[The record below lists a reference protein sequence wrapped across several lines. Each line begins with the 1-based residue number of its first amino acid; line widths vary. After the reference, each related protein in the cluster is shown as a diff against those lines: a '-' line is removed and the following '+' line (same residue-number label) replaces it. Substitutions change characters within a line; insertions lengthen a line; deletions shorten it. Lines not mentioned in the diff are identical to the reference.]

1 MMTNLFKINK
11 KLIYLGILSA
21 SVLSVSGCQL
31 VNIQHNKIEQAIQ
44 QRSQTIISSSK
55 LSADTQSLLAMSA
68 YSDTSCFREFQQCSH
83 AISAQQVI
91 PAHERYSALSELYL
105 AHALSLDQHC
115 KTKAC
120 TQQTLSAL
128 DLSLRYSYAYLFK
141 AGTHPH
147 QHAFDLRQMQV
158 RTLYNYALSRLI
170 SLQYQTKRFKTL
182 PAQFYIG
189 QHLYHIDTQN
199 YPELKALE
207 IDALQSSYTLNFSG
221 FSKINRQ
228 DGLGAEFVVARAA
241 EPEVANDFIVD
252 PANYYKN
259 RENPRLH
266 HPQYLTVTA
275 TLQPIDAKAS
285 ATDIISGQTPLK
297 LSVYNPYQHQLARL
311 NEQEYTLTANYTAP
325 FAYWLAHNKL
335 GKVGYLSLLDRA
347 EALRMPHLYRLEPYQ
362 PHKKVI
368 VLVHG
373 LASSPETWVNLTNNI
388 LGDPVLRENYQVW
401 MMAYSTNMP
410 IFESRFQIHA
420 LLQQAFAQVESNSNS
435 AKDAVLIGHSMG
447 GIISRLLVS
456 DADIS
461 KQAIPLMN
469 YEQYSRLQQNPVIAE
484 RFQFKADL
492 PFSRAVFVAAP
503 HRGSDLT
510 DRWYVEWAKKL
521 VKLPTS
527 FFEQVDV
534 RLDAKNST
542 QGLIHSG
549 PDDLSPN
556 SRFMQLTHQIMP
568 KAGLPYHSILG
579 NATKFDTPQR
589 MSDGIVPYASSHL
602 EGAQSEQVFKGG
614 HSIHAKPETILEL
627 RRILHEHLDQKP

>member
-1 MMTNLFKINK
+1 MMTDLFKINK
-11 KLIYLGILSA
+11 KLIYLGILIA
-21 SVLSVSGCQL
+21 SLISFSGCQL
-31 VNIQHNKIEQAIQ
+31 VSIKQSKIDQAIQ
-44 QRSQTIISSSK
+44 KRSQTIISSTE
-55 LSADTQSLLAMSA
+55 LSADTQSLLAMTS
-68 YSDTSCFREFQQCSH
+68 YTDTSCFSHFQQCTFD
-83 AISAQQVI
+83 IKNQKVI
-91 PAHERYSALSELYL
+91 PIHERYSTLSELYL
-105 AHALSLDQHC
+105 AQALSLDQHC

-128 DLSLRYSYAYLFK
+128 DLSLRYSYVYLFK
-141 AGTHPH
+141 AGTNPN

-170 SLQYQTKRFKTL
+170 SVQYQSKQFKKL
-182 PAQFYIG
+182 PAKFYIG
-189 QHLYHIDTQN
+189 QNLYQIDTQN
-199 YPELKALE
+199 YPEVKDLS
-207 IDALQSSYTLNFSG
+207 IDSLQSSYTLNFSG
-221 FSKINRQ
+221 FNKVNRQ
-228 DGLGAEFVVARAA
+228 DGLGAEFVLAKAV
-241 EPEVANDFIVD
+241 ENKVANDFIVD
-252 PANYYKN
+252 PASYYKN

-266 HPQYLTVTA
+266 SPQYLTVTA
-275 TLQPIDAKAS
+275 TLQPIDAQAS
-285 ATDIISGQTPLK
+285 ATEIISGQIPLK
-297 LSVYNPYQHQLARL
+297 LSIYNPYQHKLARL

-335 GKVGYLSLLDRA
+335 GKIGYLSLLDRA

-362 PHKKVI
+362 AHKKVI

-410 IFESRFQIHA
+410 ILESRFQIHA
-420 LLQQAFAQVESNSNS
+420 LLQQAFAQVQPNTAS
-435 AKDAVLIGHSMG
+435 ASDAVLIGHSMG

-469 YEQYSRLQQNPVIAE
+469 YEQYSRLQQNPVIAA
-484 RFQFKADL
+484 RFQLKADL

-510 DRWYVEWAKKL
+510 DQWYVNLAKKL
-521 VKLPTS
+521 VKLPVS
-527 FFEQVDV
+527 FFDQVDV
-534 RLDAKNST
+534 RLDTQNST

-556 SRFMQLTHQIMP
+556 SRFMQLTHQVMP
-568 KAGLPYHSILG
+568 RANLPYHSIIG
-579 NATKFDTPQR
+579 NATKFEDQQK
-589 MSDGIVPYASSHL
+589 MSDGIVPYTSSHL
-602 EGAQSEQVFKGG
+602 EGARSEQIFKGG

-627 RRILHEHLDQKP
+627 RRILHEHLEKSS